1 MTVAA
6 DVRAL
11 WCALHDLRDA
21 VLPVRML
28 AVEDRPEVEAPQ
40 PVQAMADG
48 LDSVFGRL
56 QQAIVELSDAI
67 EADGGMRSR
76 DRVVAAL
83 GRCHA
88 TCLELGREWT
98 GDVSSYRRLAPLVV
112 SAGERGW
119 RPWARSVVDG
129 VLACERARDQV
140 QLSLLACWQ
149 GLAEQAG
156 FPDLPR
162 TPLPR
167 RRSDESGRQ
176 EQEDRGRGGDG
187 GRGPGDGGEAGRARP
202 RPGDAARRH

>member
-11 WCALHDLRDA
+11 WYALHDLRDT

-28 AVEDRPEVEAPQ
+28 AVEDRPRDCAEDAVPQ
-40 PVQAMADG
+40 PVQAIADG

-56 QQAIVELSDAI
+56 QEAITQLSAAIDA
-67 EADGGMRSR
+67 AGR
-76 DRVVAAL
+76 DQVVSAL

-88 TCLELGREWT
+88 TFVELGREWT
-98 GDVSSYRRLAPLVV
+98 EQVSSYSRLAQLVI
-112 SAGERGW
+112 AARERGW
-119 RPWARSVVDG
+119 RGWARSVVDG

-140 QLSLLACWQ
+140 QLHLLACWQ

-156 FPDLPR
+156 YSDLPR

-176 EQEDRGRGGDG
+176 EQDDRGRSGHGDG
-187 GRGPGDGGEAGRARP
+187 GAVDQA
-202 RPGDAARRH
+202 RPGDAARHR

>member
-28 AVEDRPEVEAPQ
+28 AVEDRPEGEPPQ
-40 PVQAMADG
+40 PVQAVADG
-48 LDSVFGRL
+48 LDSAFGRL
-56 QQAIVELSDAI
+56 QQAVAELSVAI
-67 EADGGMRSR
+67 DADGGLRSR
-76 DRVVAAL
+76 ARVVTAL
-83 GRCHA
+83 GRCHE

-98 GDVSSYRRLAPLVV
+98 GDVSSYGRLAQLVV
-112 SAGERGW
+112 AARERGW
-119 RPWARSVVDG
+119 LPWARSVVDG
-129 VLACERARDQV
+129 VLACERPRQAV

-149 GLAEQAG
+149 GLAEQVG

-167 RRSDESGRQ
+167 RRSDESGRH
-176 EQEDRGRGGDG
+176 EQEDRGRSGTG
-187 GRGPGDGGEAGRARP
+187 GRGPGDGGEEVGQAP
-202 RPGDAARRH
+202 QGDATHHH

>member
-1 MTVAA
+1 
-6 DVRAL
+6 
-11 WCALHDLRDA
+11 
-21 VLPVRML
+21 
-28 AVEDRPEVEAPQ
+28 
-40 PVQAMADG
+40 MADG

-56 QQAIVELSDAI
+56 QQAIAELSDALD
-67 EADGGMRSR
+67 ADGGVRSR

-88 TCLELGREWT
+88 TCLDLGREWT
-98 GDVSSYRRLAPLVV
+98 GDVGSYPRLAALVV
-112 SAGERGW
+112 AARERGW

-156 FPDLPR
+156 RPDLPR

-167 RRSDESGRQ
+167 RRSDESGRH
-176 EQEDRGRGGDG
+176 EQDDRGRSGHR
-187 GRGPGDGGEAGRARP
+187 GRGAGEGEEAGPARP
-202 RPGDAARRH
+202 RPGDAAHHR